1 MLIIKAIKNRRIAI
15 PKKYLT
21 LKGNSRLLTV
31 KYVET
36 YRVIN
41 PIA

>member
-1 MLIIKAIKNRRIAI
+1 MLITKAIENRNIAI

-21 LKGNSRLLTV
+21 LKGNSILLTV
-31 KYVET
+31 KYVVT
-36 YRVIN
+36 YKVIN